1 MGTDQDQDPADE
13 HHTSRTKLGEWPA
26 AVALAVIGALVLV
39 TGAVLLWLVIT
50 SLGAFL
56 KTVF

>member
-1 MGTDQDQDPADE
+1 MGTDRDQGPADE
-13 HHTSRTKLGEWPA
+13 RLTLRTRLGEWPA